1 MIQTVCCAL
10 IQLVCSVQ
18 QVLVGMVQFANH
30 VLIKSKVAKYV
41 MIPLII
47 IMNRVALNAKLVII
61 NQLEVVLSVE
71 MLNLVVLSVMVPHVF
86 NVKLGITYLF

>member
-1 MIQTVCCAL
+1 M
-10 IQLVCSVQ
+10 
-18 QVLVGMVQFANH
+18 
-30 VLIKSKVAKYV
+30 

-61 NQLEVVLSVE
+61 NQLEVVLLVE

-86 NVKLGITYLF
+86 NAKLGITYLL